1 MINFRLDRFLT
12 VNCFRHFINKQSSVG
27 GRFIPILMYHSI
39 SDVKEST
46 HPYYHVNTSPAVF
59 DSHMKYLHDDN
70 YSVINLQDLEN
81 RFDTQDSSKYVVIT
95 FDDGFRDFFTTAFPI
110 LKKHN
115 FSATVFLTTGFIH
128 NERLSFK
135 GKECMTWD
143 EVRQL
148 ITKGI
153 SFGSHTVTHP
163 QLSTLTHTEVEHEI
177 QFSKE
182 SIEDKIGSSINTFSY
197 PYKFPDEKIQFKNML
212 RNMLQKHGYRY
223 GVSTRIGT
231 SSKADDIFFR
241 KRIPINNDDDISFFK
256 AKLIGGYNWL
266 YFIQKVTKFMRSK
279 FIL

>member
-1 MINFRLDRFLT
+1 MINLRLDRFLT
-12 VNCFRHFINKQSSVG
+12 VYCFRHFINEPSSADC
-27 GRFIPILMYHSI
+27 RCIPILMYHSI
-39 SDVKEST
+39 SDAKEHS
-46 HPYYHVNTSPAVF
+46 HPYYHVNTSPIIF
-59 DSHMKYLHDDN
+59 DAHMKYLHENN
-70 YSVINLQDLEN
+70 YSVINLQDLEDSFYT
-81 RFDTQDSSKYVVIT
+81 RDSSKYVVIT

-110 LKKHN
+110 LKKYN

-135 GKECMTWD
+135 GKDCMVWD

-153 SFGSHTVTHP
+153 SFGSHTVTHQ
-163 QLSTLTHTEVEHEI
+163 QLSTLTHKEVEYEI

-182 SIEDKIGSSINTFSY
+182 SIEDKIGSSIDAFSY
-197 PYKFPDEKIQFKNML
+197 PYKFPDEKIRFKNML
-212 RNMLQKHGYRY
+212 RNLLQKHGYGY

-256 AKLIGGYNWL
+256 AKLIGGYDWL
-266 YFIQKVTKFMRSK
+266 YFIQRFAKFIRSK
-279 FIL
+279 YTL